1 MQGGDRYFVDFLP
14 FSTLTL
20 CFPPFP
26 FFIVFVSSFLS
37 LSYFLFLSLS
47 PTPIAPSRAAG
58 LEYLLPLD
66 PIAPSQAAGLEYL
79 VPQTDRPKPRRRPRE
94 PTPNRQTTLAFP
106 SDEAFLPLS
115 LCLSLGPI
123 E

>member
-1 MQGGDRYFVDFLP
+1 MAFTNVLEAK
-14 FSTLTL
+14 
-20 CFPPFP
+20 
-26 FFIVFVSSFLS
+26 SSPNERLAM
-37 LSYFLFLSLS
+37 
-47 PTPIAPSRAAG
+47 IAPNRAAS
-58 LEYLLPLD
+58 LEH
-66 PIAPSQAAGLEYL
+66 L
-79 VPQTDRPKPRRRPRE
+79 VPQTYRPKPRRRPRE